1 VAGKESPESRAA
13 VAGAETGSGW
23 TRSNKGGKKTG
34 GALVSATAILI
45 YLALVKLAVLL
56 LTAESYGYYRDELYF
71 IAASERL
78 AWGYVDFPPLVA
90 AVTAFV
96 RWAFGDSLPSLH
108 IIPALVSTGT
118 VVLAGLIAR
127 ELGGGRLAQGTA
139 ALATLIAPTILA
151 VSTWL
156 SMDAFDQLF
165 WTLGAYLMVRIL
177 NRDQPRLW
185 LLFGLVMGLGLLNK
199 VTILYFGLA
208 VFVALLATPA
218 RRHLRTVWPW
228 LGGALSFIFLLPYAY
243 WQIQNGWPTMEF
255 FGNYSWKVEQDSP
268 PEFLL
273 KQILTMHPVTL
284 PLWLAGL
291 YYLLFVRE
299 GRLWRPVGLV
309 FLMLFVLFVVQNGK
323 FYYLAPAYPML
334 FAAGG
339 VALERY
345 RIGWPRW
352 DRIRV
357 VYVSVLAVVG
367 AVSAPLTVLPVLPVE
382 TLASITG
389 TVNGNAGIEA
399 EAREAAQIPLNFAD
413 RFGWEEM
420 VATVAGVYEELPPEE
435 QAEAC
440 ILTGN
445 YGEAGAIDFFGP
457 EYGLPKAISGHN
469 NYYLWGPGGC
479 TGETVIAVNV
489 PRGTLRTVFDDVEEA
504 DTVSCEYCM
513 PDENNLPIYVVR
525 SPKVPLEEAWPKFK
539 FYK

>member
-1 VAGKESPESRAA
+1 MAGVEADL
-13 VAGAETGSGW
+13 GW
-23 TRSNKGGKKTG
+23 TRARKGGKKTG
-34 GALVSATAILI
+34 GALTGATAILL
-45 YLALVKLAVLL
+45 YLALVKLTVLL

-71 IAASERL
+71 IATSERL

-90 AVTAFV
+90 AVTASV
-96 RWAFGDSLPSLH
+96 RWAFGDSLVALH
-108 IIPALVSTGT
+108 VVPAFVSTGI
-118 VVLAGLIAR
+118 VVLTGLTAR
-127 ELGGGRLAQGTA
+127 ELGGGRFAQGMA
-139 ALATLIAPTILA
+139 ALATIIAPTILA
-151 VSTWL
+151 VGTWL

-165 WTLGAYLMVRIL
+165 WTLGTYVLVRTL

-208 VFVALLATPA
+208 VFMALLPTPA
-218 RRHLRTVWPW
+218 RRHLRTIWPW
-228 LGGALSFIFLLPYAY
+228 LGGAVSFAFLLPYVY
-243 WQIQNGWPTMEF
+243 WQVQNDWPTLEF
-255 FGNYSWKVEQDSP
+255 FKNYSWKVDDDSP
-268 PEFLL
+268 LEFLVE
-273 KQILTMHPVTL
+273 QILTMHPITL

-299 GRLWRPVGLV
+299 GRTWQPMGLAFV
-309 FLMLFVLFVVQNGK
+309 ILFVLFTIQNAK

-345 RIGWPRW
+345 RPGWPWW
-352 DRIRV
+352 DRTRV
-357 VYVSVLAVVG
+357 AYVAVLAVVG
-367 AVSAPLTVLPVLPVE
+367 VISAPLTVVPALPVE
-382 TLASITG
+382 TLANITG
-389 TVNGNAGIEA
+389 TVKGNASIEA
-399 EAREAAQIPLNFAD
+399 EAREAAEIPLNFAD

-420 VATVAGVYEELPPEE
+420 VATVAGVYEELPSEE
-435 QAEAC
+435 QANAC

-445 YGEAGAIDFFGP
+445 YGEAGAIDFFGG

-489 PRGTLRTVFDDVEEA
+489 PRGTLMTVFGDVEEA
-504 DTVSCEYCM
+504 ATSTCEYCM
-513 PDENNLPIYVVR
+513 PDENNLPIYVAR